1 MAGALTSAQSTR
13 ASDDVPRAIV
23 SRGSRGDLVF
33 RGILRAAGLS
43 VFVITG
49 MILVFLIIRGSWA
62 LRTAGL
68 GFLTKQNWIFTGND
82 FGIGGILPNG
92 ILIAVIAM
100 LIAVPVALATAI
112 FISEYAPG
120 ALRRPLIAVIDL
132 MAAIPSI
139 IYGIWGRFFLMP
151 RAVGVMSWLSHH
163 ASWFPVFK
171 ITVPASPS
179 SFVGSPVIAGLVVSL
194 MAIPIITSLSREVF
208 SQAPQGEREAAYA
221 LGSTR
226 WGMVR
231 TVVLPFGR
239 AGLIGSAML
248 GLGRALGET
257 IAVLLIITPVY
268 TLNWHVLQSGGNSV
282 AALIALAWSVA
293 TPHMLSALMAAGL
306 TLFAITL
313 VVNSLAAIVINRSRS
328 GAATAD

>member
-1 MAGALTSAQSTR
+1 MAGALTSAPPTA

-33 RGILRAAGLS
+33 RGILRGAGLS

-49 MILVFLIIRGSWA
+49 MILVFLIVRGSWA
-62 LRTAGL
+62 LHAEGL
-68 GFLTKQNWIFTGND
+68 SFLTKQNWIFSGND
-82 FGIGGILPNG
+82 FGIGGILPDG

-100 LIAVPVALATAI
+100 LIAVPVALATAV
-112 FISEYAPG
+112 FIAEYAPPR
-120 ALRRPLIAVIDL
+120 LRKPLIAVIDL

-151 RAVGVMSWLSHH
+151 RTVGVMSWLSHH
-163 ASWFPVFK
+163 LPWFPPFRTT
-171 ITVPASPS
+171 IPASPS
-179 SFVGSPVIAGLVVSL
+179 TFVGSPFIAGLVVSL

-208 SQAPQGEREAAYA
+208 SQAPPGEREAAYA

-239 AGLIGSAML
+239 AGVVGAAML

-268 TLNWHVLQSGGNSV
+268 TFNWHVVQSGGNSV
-282 AALIALAWSVA
+282 AALIALSWSVA
-293 TPHMLSALMAAGL
+293 TAHMLSALMAAGL

-313 VVNSLAAIVINRSRS
+313 VVNSLASVVISRSRS